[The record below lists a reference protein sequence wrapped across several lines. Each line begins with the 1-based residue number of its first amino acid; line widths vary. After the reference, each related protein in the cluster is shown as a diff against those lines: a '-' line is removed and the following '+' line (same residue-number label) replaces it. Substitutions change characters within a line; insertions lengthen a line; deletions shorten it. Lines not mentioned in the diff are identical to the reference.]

1 MIYFNGEFTEDES
14 ICSDRGFNYG
24 IGCFETIMGTGRK
37 LVFFEEHLTRL
48 KNSMK
53 YLGIKQECDW
63 HSIIEEL
70 IRFNN
75 INEIDEYS
83 VKIVT
88 TDKKVMISLKKIQF
102 RDEPSGIKL
111 KVIRDMYQNEMG
123 FIKSTNYA
131 ANVISME
138 KLRKEGYYEGIFKNR
153 CGIVTE
159 GTISNLFFIKNSIIH
174 TPSLSLNILPGIVRT
189 KIFEIAEKESIEV
202 IEGEFDEELILN
214 SDSIFIS
221 NSLMK
226 KGILWA
232 NEIEG
237 LKKEKNKILEIIE
250 QKYIEMID
258 ELI

>member
-1 MIYFNGEFTEDES
+1 
-14 ICSDRGFNYG
+14 
-24 IGCFETIMGTGRK
+24 
-37 LVFFEEHLTRL
+37 
-48 KNSMK
+48 
-53 YLGIKQECDW
+53 
-63 HSIIEEL
+63 
-70 IRFNN
+70 
-75 INEIDEYS
+75 
-83 VKIVT
+83 
-88 TDKKVMISLKKIQF
+88 
-102 RDEPSGIKL
+102 
-111 KVIRDMYQNEMG
+111 MG

-131 ANVISME
+131 ANIIAME

-159 GTISNLFFIKNSIIH
+159 GTISNLFFIKNSIIY

-237 LKKEKNKILEIIE
+237 LKKEKHKILEIIE
-250 QKYIEMID
+250 NEYEKMIKF
-258 ELI
+258 